1 MTATRHL
8 TKSLAIAAAL
18 AGAIAAGGLAA
29 PAQAGSIENLER
41 ERTILIENLRAP
53 DLTAEDRQAKL
64 SVAKRRLIDLERI
77 ALRDKSL
84 VGRNTPAIKRA
95 FSSYDLTFLVHASIE
110 KNRDLADH
118 WLEQVGVTEQDVL
131 SAVDRRR

>member
-1 MTATRHL
+1 MTSSRTF
-8 TKSLAIAAAL
+8 TLAIALAGAVA
-18 AGAIAAGGLAA
+18 AGAIAAQ
-29 PAQAGSIENLER
+29 AQAGSIENLER
-41 ERTILIENLRAP
+41 ERTILIENL
-53 DLTAEDRQAKL
+53 LTPELSAEERQAKL
-64 SVAKRRLIDLERI
+64 SVSKRRLIDLERI

-95 FSSYDLTFLVHASIE
+95 FSSYDLTFLVHASVE